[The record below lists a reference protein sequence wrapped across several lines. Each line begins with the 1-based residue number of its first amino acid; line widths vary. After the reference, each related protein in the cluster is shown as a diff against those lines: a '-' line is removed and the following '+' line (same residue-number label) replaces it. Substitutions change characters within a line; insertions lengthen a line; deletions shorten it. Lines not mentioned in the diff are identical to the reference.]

1 MKQCISD
8 LISFP
13 QITYIH
19 SFLVLNMVRL
29 KHRYIVGQMLLD
41 PSYTALSSSSS
52 PSSSSKSASVD
63 IINNITSRELNS
75 AVLETIQRLYGDVGT
90 GSFGMGTTGV
100 RYIDPVSKI
109 YVIRTSR
116 EDLEQVQFALTCMNQ
131 VKKGGGTS
139 NSNSNSAVNN
149 IVLRTLDIAGSMRT
163 CKEKLIHYLRTYA
176 EVFALGQPSI
186 DNYIALVDRL
196 EA

>member
-1 MKQCISD
+1 
-8 LISFP
+8 
-13 QITYIH
+13 
-19 SFLVLNMVRL
+19 MVRL
-29 KHRYIVGQMLLD
+29 KHRYIVGQVLLD

-176 EVFALGQPSI
+176 EVFALGQHSI